1 MQSTGSLWYNRDM
14 NKETFKG
21 TWNDLKEIFE
31 DRENCDEFT
40 PNDQKD
46 ETVLMVLNGVLDE
59 DLDPNDPKVKEFL
72 DEVRWGMSEF
82 YNSEYAPESPG
93 LRSDHRKGY
102 KESKKKS
109 KELLRAILKV
119 K

>member
-1 MQSTGSLWYNRDM
+1 
-14 NKETFKG
+14 
-21 TWNDLKEIFE
+21 
-31 DRENCDEFT
+31 
-40 PNDQKD
+40 
-46 ETVLMVLNGVLDE
+46 
-59 DLDPNDPKVKEFL
+59 
-72 DEVRWGMSEF
+72 MSEF